1 MDAKLKALK
10 VVDLKSILAAAS
22 VSVPA
27 KATKSDLIARIQAS
41 KPALAAYAS
50 LYSTDDL
57 LTPPEEFVLLFL
69 YIFYCPSNLYP
80 RIDWS
85 TDQPAPKSTAS
96 IPTPTPPAPATT
108 IPAPVVSPPVITPT
122 TTVDPELEKRR
133 QRAARFGIPLVEA
146 PVKTSKSKPNPT
158 NPPVVRQ
165 SRHHSFFF
173 FFIPLH
179 SSLGCKEARGTRR
192 TLWSQARAS
201 RPLCTKRKEALLP
214 PGSGSRPRR
223 VGET

>member
-10 VVDLKSILAAAS
+10 VVDLKSILATAS

-50 LYSTDDL
+50 LYPTDDL
-57 LTPPEEFVLLFL
+57 LTPPEESVLL
-69 YIFYCPSNLYP
+69 IFYFFISVLIHP
-80 RIDWS
+80 RIDWNA
-85 TDQPAPKSTAS
+85 DQSPPAPK
-96 IPTPTPPAPATT
+96 PTTSDPIPTPPAPATT
-108 IPAPVVSPPVITPT
+108 TPAPAVSPPVITSTP
-122 TTVDPELEKRR
+122 TVDPELEKRR

-146 PVKTSKSKPNPT
+146 PVKTPKTKPTSSKPT
-158 NPPVVRQ
+158 NPSVVRQ
-165 SRHHSFFF
+165 SRYPS
-173 FFIPLH
+173 ILSTLH
-179 SSLGCKEARGTRR
+179 SSLGSKEARRTCR
-192 TLWSQARAS
+192 TLWSQARPS
-201 RPLCTKRKEALLP
+201 LLERKEASLS